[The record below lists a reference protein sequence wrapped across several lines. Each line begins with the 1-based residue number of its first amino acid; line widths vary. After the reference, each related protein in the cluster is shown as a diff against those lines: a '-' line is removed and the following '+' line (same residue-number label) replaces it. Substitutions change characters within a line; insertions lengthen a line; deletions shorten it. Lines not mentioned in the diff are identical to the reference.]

1 MLDPTRDG
9 EGAPTSQWVGRLRQ
23 PAFLRI
29 AKLRTVR
36 CSASVVPIGT
46 SPRVTNEAT
55 SKALTMITGKSI
67 AGRGVPR
74 RPYGIGPSST
84 GWRRLKPALTLAGLL
99 ALAPLLSA
107 CGSMALEEAP
117 LTVEQGGLA
126 PNYHI
131 APLDTVHVEVWQAPE
146 FSTTAPVRPDGRI
159 TMPLL
164 QEVMAAGKTPEELA
178 LDIMRSLTAYMP
190 DPLVTVTMNNIADTS
205 EQQVQ
210 VVGEAV
216 KPTAIRYRQRMR
228 MLDVMIAAGGLTKFA
243 DGNRA
248 VLVRQFGGGERS
260 YRVRLD
266 DLLKEGRVKANV
278 PILPGDIVI
287 IPETYF

>member
-1 MLDPTRDG
+1 MITG
-9 EGAPTSQWVGRLRQ
+9 
-23 PAFLRI
+23 
-29 AKLRTVR
+29 
-36 CSASVVPIGT
+36 
-46 SPRVTNEAT
+46 
-55 SKALTMITGKSI
+55 TMITGKRF
-67 AGRGVPR
+67 ARRAAPR
-74 RPYGIGPSST
+74 RPSCPVPNCPVANGPT
-84 GWRRLKPALTLAGLL
+84 PAGPGRRRLGPALTLAGLL
-99 ALAPLLSA
+99 ALAPLLAA
-107 CGSMALEEAP
+107 CGSAALEEAP
-117 LTVEQGGLA
+117 LTVEQGGRA
-126 PNYHI
+126 PDYRI
-131 APLDTVHVEVWQAPE
+131 GPLDTIHVEVWQAPE

-159 TMPLL
+159 SMPML
-164 QEVMAAGKTPEELA
+164 QEVVAAGKTPEELA
-178 LDIMRSLTAYMP
+178 RDIKKSLTAYMP
-190 DPLVTVTMNNIADTS
+190 DALVTVTLSSFADAS

-266 DLLKEGRVKANV
+266 DLLKDGMVKANV